1 MVFSV
6 AFHLHL
12 VTCLKHVISV
22 VCKPHEDKE
31 LISLVA
37 CCMSSVRYST
47 WHVLG
52 IQQMFAEC
60 IILLSLPVLVQKVGI
75 QVQEFA
81 CVTFHF
87 MRSSQFIRTD
97 LPQLKMWL
105 HLDRPILG

>member
-1 MVFSV
+1 
-6 AFHLHL
+6 
-12 VTCLKHVISV
+12 
-22 VCKPHEDKE
+22 
-31 LISLVA
+31 
-37 CCMSSVRYST
+37 MSSVRYST
-47 WHVLG
+47 WHVLA

>member
-22 VCKPHEDKE
+22 VCKPHEGRE
-31 LISLVA
+31 LIALVA

-47 WHVLG
+47 WHVLA
-52 IQQMFAEC
+52 IQQTFAEC

-75 QVQEFA
+75 QAQEFT

-87 MRSSQFIRTD
+87 MRSSNLLGQIF
-97 LPQLKMWL
+97 LNLKCGY
-105 HLDRPILG
+105 ILIDSS